1 MPESLVELTDQG
13 LYCRAGDFYVDPW
26 GAVDRA
32 VITHAHGDHAHPECA
47 RYLAAAPGRGVL
59 ALRVGLDADIQT
71 LAYGEKLVHHG
82 VTLSLHPAGHILGS
96 AQVRIEHK
104 GEVWVV
110 SGDYKL
116 GTDPTC
122 APFEPVR
129 CHCMITESTFGLPI
143 YRWAPTPEVIGDVA
157 RWWQGNAEAKKPSL
171 LLCYALGKAQRILAG
186 LTAETGPIHVH
197 GMIERY
203 SQAYRAAGV
212 RLAESTPVVTTKRGA
227 DFSRALIL
235 APPSAFSTP
244 WARRFRQP
252 VSGFASGWMRVRGQR
267 RRRAIDRGFVLSDHA
282 DWPELLTAIA
292 ESQAQRVLVTHGY
305 APALSQYLRERGL
318 DARVLATHFVGEG
331 GGEEGL
337 PAPEKDGPED
347 MSEEAGS
354 EEREPED
361 MAGEIVAPSPAPRA
375 RRRSS

>member
-1 MPESLVELTDQG
+1 MPAPLVELTEDG
-13 LYCRAGDFYVDPW
+13 LLCRAGGFYIDPW
-26 GAVDRA
+26 RPVERA
-32 VITHAHGDHAHPECA
+32 VITHAHGDHAQMGSQH
-47 RYLAAAPGRGVL
+47 YLAATPGLGVL
-59 ALRVGLDADIQT
+59 RLRVGDEAPVQG
-71 LAYGEKLVHHG
+71 LAYGESLKLG
-82 VTLSLHPAGHILGS
+82 DVTLSLHPAGHILGS
-96 AQVRIEHK
+96 AQVRLECG

-116 GTDPTC
+116 GPDPTC

>member
-47 RYLAAAPGRGVL
+47 RYLAATPGRGVL

-96 AQVRIEHK
+96 AQVRLEHK

-116 GTDPTC
+116 GADPTC
-122 APFEPVR
+122 ASFEPVR

-143 YRWAPTPEVIGDVA
+143 YRWAPTAEVIADIA
-157 RWWQGNAEAKKPSL
+157 RWWQSNAEAKKPSM

-186 LTAETGPIHVH
+186 LGPAEVGPIHVH

-282 DWPELLTAIA
+282 DWPELLSAIA

-318 DARVLATHFVGEG
+318 DARVLATQFVGEG

-337 PAPEKDGPED
+337 PGEKDGAGD
-347 MSEEAGS
+347 MSSGEGS
-354 EEREPED
+354 EAEVE
-361 MAGEIVAPSPAPRA
+361 GELVAPSPAPRA

>member
-1 MPESLVELTDQG
+1 MHEPLVELTDRG

-26 GAVDRA
+26 GGVDRA

-47 RYLAAAPGRGVL
+47 RYLTAAPGRGVL
-59 ALRVGLDADIQT
+59 ALRVGLDADIET
-71 LAYGEKLVHHG
+71 LAYGEKRVHRG

-96 AQVRIEHK
+96 AQVRIEHA

-143 YRWAPTPEVIGDVA
+143 YRWAPTSEVLADVA
-157 RWWQGNAEAKKPSL
+157 RWWQANQAAKKASL

-186 LTAETGPIHVH
+186 IDPAIGPIHVH
-197 GMIERY
+197 GAIERY
-203 SQAYRAAGV
+203 AQAYRAAGV
-212 RLAESTPVVTTKRGA
+212 RLAEATPVATTKRGA

-235 APPSAFSTP
+235 APPSAFHTP

-252 VSGFASGWMRVRGQR
+252 VSGFASGWMRIRGAR

-292 ESQAQRVLVTHGY
+292 ESGAQRVLVTHGY
-305 APALSQYLRERGL
+305 APALSQFLRERGL
-318 DARVLATHFVGEG
+318 DARVLATQFVGEG
-331 GGEEGL
+331 GGEEAL
-337 PAPEKDGPED
+337 PAEDGAKGMSDGADGEGGPED
-347 MSEEAGS
+347 MAE
-354 EEREPED
+354 
-361 MAGEIVAPSPAPRA
+361 APSPAPRA
-375 RRRSS
+375 RRSS